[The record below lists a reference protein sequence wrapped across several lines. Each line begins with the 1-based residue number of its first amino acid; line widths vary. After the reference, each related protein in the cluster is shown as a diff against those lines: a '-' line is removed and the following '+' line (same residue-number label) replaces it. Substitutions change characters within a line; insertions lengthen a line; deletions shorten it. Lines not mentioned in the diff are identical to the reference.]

1 MGLAICVDQTA
12 RFYSRKET
20 NMFLAT
26 LDAGGPGTTVLDTT
40 ALAIIILVSSL
51 VGLVGIIFAVIVYWR
66 IFAKAGYSGALGL
79 LMFVPIAN
87 IVVLCVLA
95 FGEWPIYKEL
105 KYLRQQAAQGQQYP
119 SPQQQYP
126 TYPPAGTPQQ
136 YPSSPQYPQYNQP
149 QQGQPQP
156 PQHP

>member
-40 ALAIIILVSSL
+40 TLAIIILVSSL
-51 VGLVGIIFAVIVYWR
+51 VGLVGFIFAIIVYWR

-87 IVVLCVLA
+87 IVMLCILA
-95 FGEWPIYKEL
+95 FGEWPIYREL
-105 KYLRQQAAQGQQYP
+105 NYLRQQVGRGQPYGQQ
-119 SPQQQYP
+119 SS
-126 TYPPAGTPQQ
+126 
-136 YPSSPQYPQYNQP
+136 SSPQYPQY
-149 QQGQPQP
+149 GQPQP
-156 PQHP
+156 PQYPQG

>member
-51 VGLVGIIFAVIVYWR
+51 VGLVGITFSVIIYWR
-66 IFAKAGYSGALGL
+66 IFAKARYIGALRL
-79 LMFVPIAN
+79 PMFVLISK
-87 IVVLCVLA
+87 ILMLCVLA
-95 FGEWPIYKEL
+95 FVERPNYT
-105 KYLRQQAAQGQQYP
+105 A
-119 SPQQQYP
+119 
-126 TYPPAGTPQQ
+126 
-136 YPSSPQYPQYNQP
+136 
-149 QQGQPQP
+149 
-156 PQHP
+156 